1 MSSAARPADL
11 RSATR
16 ALSVTALLA
25 IVLASCAFDSA
36 GRGLLPPF
44 DATHDAALDVR
55 ADGCG
60 PRVGLGSGSM
70 IDDRLAVTAA
80 HVVAGSDHI
89 ELRDTSGG
97 TTTADVVS
105 FDPDLDLAILRTD
118 DPIGSPIRLR
128 PERAAID
135 EVGVVALPRRD
146 DGPVGDDSPVET
158 EIVDI
163 HVLRSVNIRTTD
175 IYLDDPVERRGF
187 EIEATIDPGDSG
199 ALVVLPGGG
208 VGVVWARSNEREE
221 RAWAVDLPSELID
234 PGVRAALSDPATPLA
249 DVGDCIRSGG

>member
-1 MSSAARPADL
+1 VSFAARSVDIRSVARAWSAA
-11 RSATR
+11 
-16 ALSVTALLA
+16 ALLA

-44 DATHDAALDVR
+44 DATHDAALDIR

-60 PRVGLGSGSM
+60 PRIGLGSGSM
-70 IDDRLAVTAA
+70 IAEYLAVTAA
-80 HVVAGSDHI
+80 HVVAGSDRI

-97 TTTADVVS
+97 MTTADVVS

-118 DPIGSPIRLR
+118 DPIGSPIRVR

-146 DGPVGDDSPVET
+146 DSPVET
-158 EIVDI
+158 EVVDI
-163 HVLRSVNIRTTD
+163 RVLRSVNIRTTD

>member
-1 MSSAARPADL
+1 VSFAARSAGV

-16 ALSVTALLA
+16 AWSATALLA
-25 IVLASCAFDSA
+25 IFLASCAFDTA

-44 DATHDAALDVR
+44 DATHDAAIDIR

-60 PRVGLGSGSM
+60 PRIGLGSGSM
-70 IDDRLAVTAA
+70 IAERLAVTAA

-89 ELRDTSGG
+89 EVRDASGG

-118 DPIGSPIRLR
+118 DPIGSPIPVR
-128 PERAAID
+128 PERALVD

-146 DGPVGDDSPVET
+146 ASSVET
-158 EIVDI
+158 EVVDVR
-163 HVLRSVNIRTTD
+163 VLRSVSIRTTD
-175 IYLDDPVERRGF
+175 IYLDDPVERAGF

-199 ALVVLPGGG
+199 AVVVLPGGG
-208 VGVVWARSNEREE
+208 VGVIWARSNEREQ
-221 RAWAVDLPSELID
+221 RAWAVDLPSELVD
-234 PGVRAALSDPATPLA
+234 PGVRAELSDPATPLA

>member
-1 MSSAARPADL
+1 VSFAARSVDIGSVARAWSAA
-11 RSATR
+11 
-16 ALSVTALLA
+16 ALLA

-44 DATHDAALDVR
+44 DATHDAALDIR

-60 PRVGLGSGSM
+60 PRIGLGSGSM
-70 IDDRLAVTAA
+70 IAEYLAVTAA
-80 HVVAGSDHI
+80 HVVAGSDRI

-97 TTTADVVS
+97 MTTADVVS

-118 DPIGSPIRLR
+118 DPIGSPIRVR

-146 DGPVGDDSPVET
+146 DSPVET
-158 EIVDI
+158 EVVDI
-163 HVLRSVNIRTTD
+163 RVLRSVNIRTTD